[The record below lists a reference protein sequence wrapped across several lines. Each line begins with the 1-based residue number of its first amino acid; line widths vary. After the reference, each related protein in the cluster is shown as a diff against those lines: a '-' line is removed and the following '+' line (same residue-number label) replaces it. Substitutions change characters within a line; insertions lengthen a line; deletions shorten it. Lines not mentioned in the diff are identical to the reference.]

1 MSFDKAKIF
10 NSVYQRC
17 KLVCLLLSL
26 AFGISI
32 ILFNMEGYF
41 LAVEPALKKYF
52 CKQQRHQENSQYKM
66 WTADWV

>member
-1 MSFDKAKIF
+1 
-10 NSVYQRC
+10 
-17 KLVCLLLSL
+17 
-26 AFGISI
+26 
-32 ILFNMEGYF
+32 MEGYF